1 MKDLL
6 YVPYLRRESAPAFLP
21 ETVLFLD
28 CGLSTMQGAAYSSG
42 ASNSPEEQG
51 ALWTSPRLP
60 FAPNEAKYVLNDLLQ
75 YGHNVGMHGDLPA
88 MAAGMAEAERKVA
101 KLSSTR
107 REIKELELFELD
119 GFVDGMENEL
129 GGEASNSQDA
139 DLVEARAEL
148 RAQAKAAAEAEAV
161 QKEFERLQ
169 SAQKTLLLAWHLEG
183 SALELDALRDSFSAG
198 RELLLDTIGVE
209 EDELS
214 ELMGFSGM
222 GGLPSRQQGVGSGSL
237 LSQSG
242 IGSLPDQDPFTSD
255 LAGSG
260 LDVLRTSWRSLLE
273 NMLPFLPE
281 NASLV
286 TCDMSM
292 VEAMREFDVVFEP
305 LECNAVECDA
315 VPENLKVKL
324 EGSFKATYQV
334 AQGPMWRLLGH
345 KAPVASKPWLDRE
358 LALYAVCVGEC
369 A

>member
-21 ETVLFLD
+21 DSVLFLD

-60 FAPNEAKYVLNDLLQ
+60 FAPNEAKHVLNDLLQ
-75 YGHNVGMHGDLPA
+75 YGDNVGMYGDLPA
-88 MAAGMAEAERKVA
+88 MAAGMAETERKVA
-101 KLSSTR
+101 KLTSTR

-119 GFVDGMENEL
+119 GFVDGMADE
-129 GGEASNSQDA
+129 QDSA
-139 DLVEARAEL
+139 L
-148 RAQAKAAAEAEAV
+148 AEAEAT
-161 QKEFERLQ
+161 QKELARLQ

-260 LDVLRTSWRSLLE
+260 LDILRTSWRALLE
-273 NMLPFLPE
+273 NMLPFMPE
-281 NASLV
+281 DSVLV

-292 VEAMREFDVVFEP
+292 VEAMKEFDVAFES
-305 LECNAVECDA
+305 VECGA
-315 VPENLKVKL
+315 VPDNLKVKL

-345 KAPVASKPWLDRE
+345 KVPVATKPWLGRE
-358 LALYAVCVGEC
+358 LALYAVCVGDC